1 MALLGIYRL
10 LTALLIGANGATSYE
25 LYSIGNQLELAGKTA
40 EAIEYYQQAVELDP
54 ETAELY
60 TALIN
65 AFFQL
70 RKYDEGIAWAN
81 RGLSRIP
88 GEAKLYLSIAIGYIG
103 KGDFKRSIEYYRHSL
118 EYEEDRIQ
126 QEDIYSAIATI
137 YEVLGDLKS
146 ARQTLGDIPE
156 DQKTQG
162 IYAQL
167 GTLSGKMND
176 HQSAVDY
183 YRKSYSLDTTNATA
197 TLGLATGF
205 DYLGA
210 KDSCIYYYERCLVID
225 SFYTIRKRLID
236 LYSDTDQY
244 VKLVSTARE
253 ILSADYYETGVRR
266 SLGFALYKTGDS
278 SAALNE
284 FLIASRLNP
293 TDTYS
298 RFYVGKIYLENGR
311 YAEAQFEIEQAL
323 RINPDFLELWIYL
336 GFVRIDKRDYPGARD
351 AFSEAAHRGAD
362 PSEVYYLLGFC
373 AELENRPAEAYND
386 YRKALD
392 LNPRNLSALQAL
404 ANFCDRQDREQE
416 AFNFFYRIMQI
427 DTLNSTAMNY
437 VGYTL
442 AERAEN
448 LDYALALI
456 EHALELEPDNGYIID
471 SRGWVYYQQGRYEE
485 ARDELE
491 RANRIVEDAV
501 IQEHLG
507 DAYLKLDE
515 PIRAREAYEKA
526 LKLDPKNKTLIKKA
540 ARLQNGRP

>member
-1 MALLGIYRL
+1 MALLHLYRI
-10 LTALLIGANGATSYE
+10 LTAFLIGATGANSYE
-25 LYSIGNQLELAGKTA
+25 LYSIGNQLELKGKTA

-54 ETAELY
+54 DVLELY

-65 AFFQL
+65 AYYQL

-81 RGLSRIP
+81 RGLDRIP
-88 GEAKLYLSIAIGYIG
+88 GDTKLYLSIAIGCIG

-118 EYEEDRIQ
+118 EYEEDRTQ
-126 QEDIYSAIATI
+126 QENIYSAIATI

-146 ARQTLGDIPE
+146 ARQTLRDIPE
-156 DQKTQG
+156 DRKTQG

-183 YRKSYSLDTTNATA
+183 YRKSYALDETNATA

-205 DYLGA
+205 DYLGI
-210 KDSCIYYYERCLVID
+210 KDSCIYYYERCLSVD
-225 SFYTIRKRLID
+225 SFYTIRKRLVD

-244 VKLVSTARE
+244 VKLITVARE

-278 SAALNE
+278 TDALNE

-293 TDTYS
+293 VDTYS

-311 YAEAQFEIEQAL
+311 YAEAQQEIEQAL

-336 GFVRIDKRDYPGARD
+336 GFVRIDKRDFPGARS

-362 PSEVYYLLGFC
+362 PSEVYYLLGFTT
-373 AELENRPAEAYND
+373 ELENRSAEAYQD
-386 YRKALD
+386 YRKALT
-392 LNPRNLSALQAL
+392 LNPKNISALQAL
-404 ANFCDRQDREQE
+404 ANFCDREDRKAE
-416 AFNFFYRIMQI
+416 ALTVFYQIMKI
-427 DTLNSTAMNY
+427 DTLNSTALNY

-442 AERAEN
+442 AEKAES

-456 EHALELEPDNGYIID
+456 DRALEIEPDNGYIID

-491 RANRIVEDAV
+491 RANRVVADAV
-501 IQEHLG
+501 VLEHLG
-507 DAYLKLDE
+507 DTYLKLGE
-515 PIRAREAYEKA
+515 TNRARETYEKA
-526 LKLDPKNKTLIKKA
+526 LSLDPQNKTLRKKA
-540 ARLQNGRP
+540 AQFKSGRP